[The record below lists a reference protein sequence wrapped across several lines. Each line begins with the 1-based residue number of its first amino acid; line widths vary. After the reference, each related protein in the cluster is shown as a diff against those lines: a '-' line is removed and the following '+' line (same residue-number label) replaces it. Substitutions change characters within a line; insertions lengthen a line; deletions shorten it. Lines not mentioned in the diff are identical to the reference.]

1 MPRTHQLARSTS
13 IARPIAEVFAFF
25 SDAANLEAITPPF
38 LRFRIITPPPIEMRP
53 GTRIDYTLSLWGLPV
68 RWRTL
73 ITCFELNRR
82 FVDEQEAGPYAY
94 WHHLHEFEADGDGT
108 RMTDEVSYRL
118 PFGALGALAHPLW
131 VERQLAAIFDYRE
144 QAIARW
150 ARDHSATP
158 ARAEPGPRLRGSP
171 A

>member
-1 MPRTHQLARSTS
+1 M
-13 IARPIAEVFAFF
+13 FAFF

-38 LRFRIITPPPIEMRP
+38 LRFRIITPPPIEMRA
-53 GTRIDYTLSLWGLPV
+53 GTRIDYELSLWGLPV
-68 RWRTL
+68 RWRTR
-73 ITCFELNRR
+73 ITCFEPNRR

-94 WHHLHEFEADGDGT
+94 WHHLHEFEADGDRT

-118 PFGALGALAHPLW
+118 PFGTLGALAHPLW
-131 VERQLAAIFDYRE
+131 LERQLADIFDYRE

-150 ARDHSATP
+150 ARDGSATP
-158 ARAEPGPRLRGSP
+158 ARTERGPGLRGSP